1 MDALGPE
8 SRREEAADGTLL
20 ALEWRAA
27 AAVPAGKVATT
38 APARDESVLPDWV
51 HRPAPAPP
59 AAERRLAPS
68 AAVRLD
74 DEGEPLPELAVARQ
88 GEARA
93 AALARGRLV
102 HRLLQSLPDHPPETR
117 REVGARYLAAIAPT
131 ADAAILDEIMAVLD
145 DPAFAPLFS
154 AESRAEVEIAGR
166 VALAVDSVAVS
177 GRIDRLAVTPDRVF
191 IVDYKTNRPAPRRLE
206 DVPPGYVA
214 QLALYRRVL
223 ARLYPDRPVAA
234 ALLWTDIPALMEV
247 PSRMLDEAESAMIGG

>member
-20 ALEWRAA
+20 ALEWRGGSAA
-27 AAVPAGKVATT
+27 AKAKAEPA
-38 APARDESVLPDWV
+38 APAREESVLPDWV

-68 AAVRLD
+68 AALRR
-74 DEGEPLPELAVARQ
+74 DEGGEALPEIAVVRQ

-102 HRLLQSLPDHPPETR
+102 HRLLESLPDHPPETR
-117 REVGARYLAAIAPT
+117 REVGARYLAAIAPS

-145 DPAFAPLFS
+145 DPVFAPLFS
-154 AESRAEVEIAGR
+154 VGSRAEVEIAGR
-166 VALAVDSVAVS
+166 VALAGGDMAVS
-177 GRIDRLAVTPDRVF
+177 GRIDRLAVTPAQVF

-223 ARLYPDRPVAA
+223 AKLYPDRPVAA

-247 PSRMLDEAESAMIGG
+247 PSRMLDEAESAMIGK